1 MRIHRLEFQAIGPF
15 PGHHDIDFDSLSQ
28 AGLFLLTGPTGA
40 GKSTVIDAIVFALYG
55 ALAGVQSDPAR
66 LRCKLAAPG
75 DASFVELT
83 FSTGRGIYR
92 VRRSPQYERPKQRG
106 TGTTIEKSSVVLT
119 RLSEAQPGASGEL
132 LSTSQQE
139 VGRQMLAIVGLSKDQ
154 FTQTAVLPQ
163 GQFAEFL
170 HAKPEDR
177 RKVLQQ
183 VFSTGIYEDLQ
194 TELTERAKEV
204 RSRADRLATQV
215 RTKIELVAGAAGQ
228 KESWRGYVTG
238 LFDSSRTLEAV
249 EVCAGLVADSGAT
262 ARALEHRERQ
272 AKRAK
277 QAADAA
283 LSAGQQTQQRQAR
296 AAELSAQRRALVER
310 AEQVAS
316 QRGQLDSHRR
326 ALPVFQADQTHSND
340 RALLPAAQ
348 ESWQEAQAA
357 ALLALS
363 EVGIEQPDSTGS
375 ATDSAQQLGQL
386 RDAAV
391 GRHGSLENA
400 QQLEEALPRLTQQVA
415 QATAAVEN
423 AKAAYQQAA
432 QTVAALPAK
441 TKKCEEE
448 LGQANAQAALLG
460 QAQLE
465 VSELENAQ
473 KLADQHA
480 KALAALQQADSS
492 VESALVA
499 LESARRNQQH
509 TLGAWLAGSAS
520 ALAQQ
525 LQDGKP
531 CLVCGSTEHPAP
543 ASGQSGAAGVS
554 EEEVNAA
561 AQRSEQAASAHSAA
575 LAKQAACLEK
585 VQELA
590 GQLAGVELDSLASRL
605 EGAKAAL
612 GQAQRA
618 GQRAT
623 TLQAEVQELRDQH
636 SALTER
642 LHQLEIDIQ
651 TRTSELAFAE
661 DSRATAVKSVQE
673 ARGQAQS
680 VSAIRAELLAAASE
694 AEAALALHKAWQDAT
709 AQAERSQEA
718 VAQAL
723 AASGFATVEGAL
735 AVVLPAERASQL
747 ETELQQYDTDL
758 LKAETALNQPE
769 LVAAAAQPAPD
780 LESLQADAQA
790 AADQADAAVSAAA
803 TAADAAGRVATAYL
817 ALREATAQHQKAV
830 AGAQSLLFVAAAVAG
845 SGANQKQIPLASFV
859 LLSRFDEVLA
869 AANPR
874 ILAISNGRY
883 ELARTDDEGGQ
894 RARLG
899 GLGLA
904 VIDHHTRDDAQRSP
918 RTLSGGETFYFSL
931 SLALALAEV
940 VRQEAGG
947 VEIGTLFI
955 DEGFGSLDADTLD
968 EVMNQISALREGG
981 RAVGL
986 ISHVAEMAQR
996 IPDGIKVTRS
1006 RTGSTLTVTAG

>member
-28 AGLFLLTGPTGA
+28 AGLFLLTGQTGA
-40 GKSTVIDAIVFALYG
+40 GKSTIIDAIVFGLYG
-55 ALAGVQSDPAR
+55 SLAGANSDPAR
-66 LRCKLAAPG
+66 LRCKLAEGTVP
-75 DASFVELT
+75 SFVELT
-83 FSTGRGIYR
+83 FSTGAGIYR
-92 VRRSPQYERPKQRG
+92 LRRTPAYERPKQRG
-106 TGTTIEKSSVVLT
+106 TGTTTEKSTVK
-119 RLSEAQPGASGEL
+119 LSKLPSSAAGHGEV
-132 LSTSQQE
+132 LSTSAQE
-139 VGRQMLAIVGLSKDQ
+139 IGRQIIAIVGLNKEQ

-183 VFSTGIYEDLQ
+183 VFSTSIYEELQ
-194 TELTERAKEV
+194 NELTERAKEV

-262 ARALEHRERQ
+262 ARALEDRERQ

-310 AEQVAS
+310 AEEVAS
-316 QRGQLDSHRR
+316 QRARLDAHRR
-326 ALPVFQADQTHSND
+326 ALPVVQANQKYTAD

-348 ESWQEAQAA
+348 GAWQEAQAA
-357 ALLALS
+357 ALGALAQ
-363 EVGIEQPDSTGS
+363 VGIAQAADADSTANG
-375 ATDSAQQLGQL
+375 AQELGRL
-386 RDAAV
+386 RDLAV
-391 GRHGSLENA
+391 GRHGSLATA
-400 QQLEEALPRLTQQVA
+400 QQQEKALAQLARQVA
-415 QATAAVEN
+415 QATKAVED
-423 AKAAYQQAA
+423 AKGAHQQAA
-432 QTVAALPAK
+432 QAVAALPAK
-441 TKKCEEE
+441 TKQCEEE
-448 LGQANAQAALLG
+448 LARATAQAALLG
-460 QAQLE
+460 QAQLA
-465 VSELENAQ
+465 VRDLEGAQ
-473 KLADQHA
+473 KLAGQHA
-480 KALAALQQADSS
+480 TAVSALQKAGNGVESTLAALEA
-492 VESALVA
+492 
-499 LESARRNQQH
+499 ARRSQQQ
-509 TLGAWLAGSAS
+509 TLGLWLAGSAS
-520 ALAQQ
+520 ALAGR
-525 LQDGKP
+525 LEDGKP
-531 CLVCGSTEHPAP
+531 CLVCGSTAHPAP
-543 ASGQSGAAGVS
+543 ATSQADGTAVGEA
-554 EEEVNAA
+554 EVTAA
-561 AQRSEQAASAHSAA
+561 AQLAEQAAAAHSAA
-575 LAKQAACLEK
+575 LAKQTSCQEK
-585 VQELA
+585 VEELA
-590 GQLAGVELDSLASRL
+590 AQLADVEVDSLAARL
-605 EGAKAAL
+605 EEARAAL
-612 GQAQRA
+612 GEAQQA
-618 GQRAT
+618 GQRVT
-623 TLQAEVQELRDQH
+623 TLRQEEQELRDQH
-636 SALTER
+636 SALTEQ
-642 LHQLEIDIQ
+642 LHQAQINIQ
-651 TRTSELAFAE
+651 TRTSELALAE
-661 DSRATAVKSVQE
+661 ENQAATAKAVQE

-680 VSAIRAELLAAASE
+680 VSAIRAELLSAARK
-694 AEAALALHKAWQDAT
+694 AEDALALNQTWQDAA
-709 AQAERSQEA
+709 AQAVRSQEA

-723 AASGFATVEGAL
+723 GESGLASVEAALATVLPSEQAREAEEGL
-735 AVVLPAERASQL
+735 R
-747 ETELQQYDTDL
+747 QYDTEL

-769 LVAAAAQPAPD
+769 LVAAAAEPTPD
-780 LESLQADAQA
+780 LEALQA
-790 AADQADAAVSAAA
+790 AARAAAQEADDAVSAAA
-803 TAADAAGRVATAYL
+803 TAADAAGRVAAAYA
-817 ALREATAQHQKAV
+817 ALREATEQHQKAV
-830 AGAQSLLFVAAAVAG
+830 AGARALLFVAAAVAG
-845 SGANQKQIPLASFV
+845 GGANQKQIPLASFV

>member
-28 AGLFLLTGPTGA
+28 AGLFLLTGQTGA
-40 GKSTVIDAIVFALYG
+40 GKSTIIDAIVFGLYG
-55 ALAGVQSDPAR
+55 SLAGANSDPAR
-66 LRCKLAAPG
+66 LRCKLAEGTVP
-75 DASFVELT
+75 SFVELT
-83 FSTGRGIYR
+83 FSTGAGIYR
-92 VRRSPQYERPKQRG
+92 LRRTPAYERPKQRG
-106 TGTTIEKSSVVLT
+106 TGTTTEKSTVK
-119 RLSEAQPGASGEL
+119 LSKLPSSAAGHGEV
-132 LSTSQQE
+132 LSTSAQE
-139 VGRQMLAIVGLSKDQ
+139 IGRQIIAIVGLNKEQ

-183 VFSTGIYEDLQ
+183 VFSTSIYEELQ
-194 TELTERAKEV
+194 NELTERAKEV

-262 ARALEHRERQ
+262 ARALRHRERQ

-310 AEQVAS
+310 AEEVAS
-316 QRGQLDSHRR
+316 QRARLDAHRR
-326 ALPVFQADQTHSND
+326 ALPVVQANQKYTAD

-348 ESWQEAQAA
+348 GAWQEAQAA
-357 ALLALS
+357 ALGALAQ
-363 EVGIEQPDSTGS
+363 VGIAQAADADSTANG
-375 ATDSAQQLGQL
+375 AQELGRL
-386 RDAAV
+386 RDLAV
-391 GRHGSLENA
+391 GRHGSLATA
-400 QQLEEALPRLTQQVA
+400 QQQEKALAQLARQVA
-415 QATAAVEN
+415 QATKAVED
-423 AKAAYQQAA
+423 AKGAHQQAA
-432 QTVAALPAK
+432 QAVAALPAK
-441 TKKCEEE
+441 TKQCEEE
-448 LGQANAQAALLG
+448 LARATAQAALLG
-460 QAQLE
+460 QAQLA
-465 VSELENAQ
+465 VRDLEGAQ
-473 KLADQHA
+473 KLAGQHA
-480 KALAALQQADSS
+480 TAVSALQKAGNGVESTLAALEA
-492 VESALVA
+492 
-499 LESARRNQQH
+499 ARRSQQQ
-509 TLGAWLAGSAS
+509 TLGLWLAGSAS
-520 ALAQQ
+520 ALAGR
-525 LQDGKP
+525 LEDGKP
-531 CLVCGSTEHPAP
+531 CLVCGSTAHPAP
-543 ASGQSGAAGVS
+543 ATSQADGTAVS
-554 EEEVNAA
+554 EAEVTAA
-561 AQRSEQAASAHSAA
+561 AQLAEQAAAAHSAA
-575 LAKQAACLEK
+575 LAKQTSCQEK
-585 VQELA
+585 VEELA
-590 GQLAGVELDSLASRL
+590 AQLADVEVDSLAARL
-605 EGAKAAL
+605 EEARAAL
-612 GQAQRA
+612 GEAQQA
-618 GQRAT
+618 GQRVT
-623 TLQAEVQELRDQH
+623 TLRQEEQELRDQH
-636 SALTER
+636 SALTEQ
-642 LHQLEIDIQ
+642 LHHAQINIQ
-651 TRTSELAFAE
+651 TRTSELALAE
-661 DSRATAVKSVQE
+661 ENQAATAKAVQE

-680 VSAIRAELLAAASE
+680 VSAIRAELLSAARK
-694 AEAALALHKAWQDAT
+694 AEDALALNQTWQDAA
-709 AQAERSQEA
+709 AQAVRSQEA

-723 AASGFATVEGAL
+723 AASGFANLEGAL

-780 LESLQADAQA
+780 LERLQADAQA